1 MKTRTTL
8 IFMAGIIGLI
18 VTVGSS
24 IAISNLTQQVTPTAI
39 STEEWGLFPEGAATL
54 YTTAAAFQSFERG
67 FMVWRQD
74 KNCVYAIQGDQAVL
88 PVSRYGYCLSVAPLT
103 DQKAKDTPPSGLNQ
117 PDGVLGQ
124 VWRYY
129 PQVQAQ
135 LGFALQA
142 EQSYTATIP
151 TDPGPTIGMDGSPYY
166 RNQMTMPDGQVL
178 ACGSRSATQG
188 SCELS

>member
-8 IFMAGIIGLI
+8 ILVAGTIGLI
-18 VTVGSS
+18 VIVGSGL
-24 IAISNLTQQVTPTAI
+24 AISRVTQQETPTAI
-39 STEEWGLFPEGAATL
+39 RTEEWGLFPEGAATL

-74 KNCVYAIQGDQAVL
+74 KNCVYVIQGDQAVL
-88 PVSRYGYCLSVAPLT
+88 PVSRYGYCLAVAPLT
-103 DQKAKDTPPSGLNQ
+103 DQEATYMPPSGLSQ
-117 PDGVLGQ
+117 PEGVLGQ

-142 EQSYTATIP
+142 EQNYIATIP

-166 RNQMTMPDGQVL
+166 RNQMTLPDGQVL